1 MPAIWFAQKNVAE
14 RSTPGGKS
22 GQTLRIRNIRT
33 HDGISRFAGDETR
46 YRHWLGDFIDYG
58 PRTVVTI
65 SKAID
70 EGQIETAKRMVHSF
84 RGRTSMLGM
93 SELHALALALEMNL
107 HNGEPIDYW
116 LAHFKTTI
124 LATCEDIQQA
134 LATPS
139 D

>member
-1 MPAIWFAQKNVAE
+1 MPATWFAQKVAAE
-14 RSTPGGKS
+14 SSAPGAKS

-33 HDGISRFAGDETR
+33 HDGLSRFAGDEKR
-46 YRHWLGDFIDYG
+46 YRHWLGDFIDSG

-70 EGQIETAKRMVHSF
+70 AGDIETAKRMVHSF

-93 SELHALALALEMNL
+93 SELHALAMALEMTL
-107 HNGEPIDYW
+107 HNREPSDYW
-116 LAHFKTTI
+116 LADFKTTI
-124 LATCEDIQQA
+124 LATCEDLRQA

>member
-1 MPAIWFAQKNVAE
+1 MSATWFAQKVPAE
-14 RSTPGGKS
+14 PSALRTKS

-33 HDGISRFAGDETR
+33 HDGLSRFAGDETR

-70 EGQIETAKRMVHSF
+70 EGDIETAKRMVHSF

-93 SELHALALALEMNL
+93 SELHALALALEMTL
-107 HNGEPIDYW
+107 HNGEPSDYW
-116 LAHFKTTI
+116 LADLKMTI
-124 LATCEDIQQA
+124 LATCEDLRQV
-134 LATPS
+134 LVTSS